1 MLFIGLGF
9 LLIVSSV
16 HGYKISL
23 TSNGPVVVGATIT
36 FRAAITDEN
45 GHPPYGSYQFK
56 WKDNAIPAHSWMA
69 EGDITVSYW
78 NVTYPKDLYSSGTY
92 EVQVEVARWTIGVFY
107 WPLGSNR
114 LWFELTPLLNGGMNL
129 TQFNQSVED
138 SYVSSASEVT
148 HQVSFTKPDQQFLD
162 KNATSIQ
169 TFWFV
174 DCIYYG
180 ATSDLSFRFNYSG
193 ASDKTRSVEALVVA
207 SFDPLPP
214 PTTTPAPTTTST
226 TTTVAPPITVSPPTT
241 TTVATTTAVAT
252 TTTVA
257 PSNNITALVQPNLK
271 MGTNISEIPTL
282 PYVCLNTSIVPPDPK
297 KTYGYFSTKVDVKAP
312 VNNVMV
318 SGGNSFW
325 LQHGD
330 ILNLSVSCNGSSP
343 FLYCFQITEGEYN
356 VTGNETC
363 THQQLI
369 SDCQVTLPRYFHYAG
384 SYTVLIIITNQVSKK
399 ITPVGVN
406 IYEVKKHAQLSVIVV
421 PVAFVAI
428 AFTLIVFGTAYY
440 LQSRHRYTIE
450 VADFDF
456 AQASDLEYMTFGQ
469 RLRAALNSAFVRT
482 HEYVDDSNVW
492 SPSRKYGSMQ

>member
-1 MLFIGLGF
+1 MLCVGLAF
-9 LLIVSSV
+9 LIIISSV
-16 HGYKISL
+16 YGYKIHL

-36 FRAAITDEN
+36 FRASITDD
-45 GHPPYGSYQFK
+45 GGKSPGGSFQFK
-56 WKDNAIPAHSWMA
+56 WKDNAIPAHSK
-69 EGDITVSYW
+69 TVSGDFTASYW
-78 NVTYPKDLYSSGTY
+78 KVTYPKDMYSPGTY
-92 EVQVEVARWTIGVFY
+92 EVQVEISRWTIFY
-107 WPLGSNR
+107 WPVASQR

-129 TQFNQSVED
+129 TQYNKSVVNND
-138 SYVSSASEVT
+138 VSSAAEVT
-148 HQVSFTKPDQQFLD
+148 HWISFTGPDQEFLT
-162 KNATSIQ
+162 KHATSIQ

-180 ATSDLSFRFNYSG
+180 ATSDLSFRYNYSD
-193 ASDKTRSVEALVVA
+193 AADKTRSIEALVVA
-207 SFDPLPP
+207 SFDPIPP

-226 TTTVAPPITVSPPTT
+226 TTTLAPPTT
-241 TTVATTTAVAT
+241 ANPQT
-252 TTTVA
+252 TTTTKMMTTTIVA
-257 PSNNITALVQPNLK
+257 TPSNNITAVVQPNLK
-271 MGTNISEIPTL
+271 MGTNVSEIPIL

-297 KTYGYFSTKVDVKAP
+297 KTYGYFSSKVNVKAP
-312 VNNVMV
+312 VNNVIV

-343 FLYCFQITEGEYN
+343 FLYCFKITEGEYN

-363 THQQLI
+363 TQHMLI
-369 SDCQVTLPRYFHYAG
+369 TDCQLTLPRYFHNPG
-384 SYTVLIIITNQVSKK
+384 SYTVLIIITNEVSKK

-421 PVAFVAI
+421 PVACVAI
-428 AFTLIVFGTAYY
+428 AVTLIVFGAAYY

-456 AQASDLEYMTFGQ
+456 AQASDLEYMTFTQ

>member
-1 MLFIGLGF
+1 MLCVGLAF
-9 LLIVSSV
+9 LLIISSV
-16 HGYKISL
+16 YGYKIQL

-36 FRAAITDEN
+36 FRASITD
-45 GHPPYGSYQFK
+45 GDRPPSGSFQFK
-56 WKDNAIPAHSWMA
+56 WKDNAIPPHSKTVD
-69 EGDITVSYW
+69 GDFTVSYW
-78 NVTYPKDLYSSGTY
+78 NVTYPKDMYSPGTY
-92 EVQVEVARWTIGVFY
+92 EVQVEISKWTIFY
-107 WPLGSNR
+107 WPVASKR

-129 TQFNQSVED
+129 TQNNKSVENND
-138 SYVSSASEVT
+138 VSSAAEVT
-148 HQVSFTKPDQQFLD
+148 HWISFSDPDEEFLAE
-162 KNATSIQ
+162 NATLIQ

-180 ATSDLSFRFNYSG
+180 ATSDLSFRYNYSD
-193 ASDKTRSVEALVVA
+193 AVDKTRSVEALVVA
-207 SFDPLPP
+207 SFDPIPS
-214 PTTTPAPTTTST
+214 PTTTQAPTTTTST
-226 TTTVAPPITVSPPTT
+226 TTTLAPSTTANPQTTT
-241 TTVATTTAVAT
+241 TTVATTTKVV

-257 PSNNITALVQPNLK
+257 TPSNNITAVVEPNLK
-271 MGTNISEIPTL
+271 MGTNVSEIPIL

-297 KTYGYFSTKVDVKAP
+297 KTYGYFSSRVNVKAP
-312 VNNVMV
+312 VNNVVV

-343 FLYCFQITEGEYN
+343 FLYCFKITEGEYN

-363 THQQLI
+363 TQHMLI
-369 SDCQVTLPRYFHYAG
+369 TDCQLTLPRYFHNPG
-384 SYTVLIIITNQVSKK
+384 SYTVLIIITNEVSKK

-421 PVAFVAI
+421 PVACVAI
-428 AFTLIVFGTAYY
+428 AVTLIVFGAAYY

-456 AQASDLEYMTFGQ
+456 AQASDLEYMTFSQ